1 MLVAI
6 STRTL
11 FVWKTVEMDQSKEAI
26 PQGTMAKRLLLG
38 LVAVLIATAG
48 LALASSSSGAVGET
62 SVTTGYKTSGVS
74 DLIWATEHLGY
85 DSPADLQKAG
95 VQVIHYILAGL
106 SGMTADECALGLG
119 SMIETNGPYSYT
131 SVWAADEEV
140 ALDWVTDHY
149 CITDSQAQS
158 YGGTILTFLA
168 GLDAGKNGTSAVRR
182 DPPAT
187 TTTTAA
193 PATTT
198 TTTAAPATT
207 TTTTAAPATTTTTTA
222 APALY
227 DRSMGNLTS
236 GVSSSAALVSGQRDG
251 YTFTAEAGSEI
262 TISLKSAGDTY
273 GAGTTTDPYV
283 VRNKLDMHLQ
293 VYDWQDTLVDENFDS
308 DGTNAYLSI
317 YVCSA
322 PGTNSYTVVA
332 QDENALS
339 TWGDYTMTFD
349 LASKTSA
356 GVIECLN
363 RG

>member
-1 MLVAI
+1 
-6 STRTL
+6 
-11 FVWKTVEMDQSKEAI
+11 
-26 PQGTMAKRLLLG
+26 MAKRLLLG

-95 VQVIHYILAGL
+95 VQVIHFILAGL

-119 SMIETNGPYSYT
+119 SMIETAGPYSYT
-131 SVWAADEEV
+131 SVWTADESV

-187 TTTTAA
+187 TTTT
-193 PATTT
+193 
-198 TTTAAPATT
+198 TAAPA
-207 TTTTAAPATTTTTTA
+207 P
-222 APALY
+222 Y
-227 DRSMGNLTS
+227 DSLGGTLTS
-236 GVSSSAALVSGQRDG
+236 GSSSTGLLVSGQRVG
-251 YTFTAEAGSEI
+251 YTFTAEAGSKV
-262 TISLKSAGDTY
+262 TINLSSTGDTY
-273 GAGTTTDPYV
+273 GAGTTADPYV

-293 VYDWQDTLVDENFDS
+293 IYDWQNSLVDENSDY
-308 DGTNAYLSI
+308 DGTNAYLKI
-317 YVCSA
+317 YICST
-322 PGTNSYTVVA
+322 PGTKTYTAVA
-332 QDENALS
+332 RDENSLS
-339 TWGDYTMTFD
+339 TWGNYTITFD
-349 LASKTSA
+349 LESKTIA
-356 GVIECLN
+356 GSNDCLAQ
-363 RG
+363 G

>member
-11 FVWKTVEMDQSKEAI
+11 FVWKTIEMDQSKEAI

-38 LVAVLIATAG
+38 LVAVLIATTG
-48 LALASSSSGAVGET
+48 LALTSSSSGAVGET

-95 VQVIHYILAGL
+95 VQVIHFILAGL

-119 SMIETNGPYSYT
+119 SIIETTGPYSYT
-131 SVWAADEEV
+131 SVWTADESV

-158 YGGTILTFLA
+158 YGGTILTLFA

-187 TTTTAA
+187 TTTT
-193 PATTT
+193 
-198 TTTAAPATT
+198 TAAPA
-207 TTTTAAPATTTTTTA
+207 P
-222 APALY
+222 Y
-227 DRSMGNLTS
+227 DSLGGALTS
-236 GVSSSAALVSGQRDG
+236 GASWTGLLVSGQRTG
-251 YTFTAEAGSEI
+251 YTFTAEAGSRVTI
-262 TISLKSAGDTY
+262 TLSSTGDTY
-273 GAGTTTDPYV
+273 GTGTTADPYV

-293 VYDWQDTLVDENFDS
+293 IYDWQNSLVDENRDS
-308 DGTNAYLSI
+308 EVPAATGGTNSYLQI
-317 YVCSA
+317 YVCST
-322 PGTNSYTVVA
+322 PGTKTYTAVA
-332 QDENALS
+332 RDENALS
-339 TWGDYTMTFD
+339 TWGDYTMSFD
-349 LASKTSA
+349 LDSKTSD
-356 GVIECLN
+356 GVTYCLN
-363 RG
+363 RS

>member
-1 MLVAI
+1 MV
-6 STRTL
+6 
-11 FVWKTVEMDQSKEAI
+11 V
-26 PQGTMAKRLLLG
+26 
-38 LVAVLIATAG
+38 VLIATAG
-48 LALASSSSGAVGET
+48 LALTSSSSGAVGET

-187 TTTTAA
+187 TTTTTAA
-193 PATTT
+193 PATTTTTT

-207 TTTTAAPATTTTTTA
+207 TTAAPA
-222 APALY
+222 PY
-227 DRSMGNLTS
+227 DSLAGTLTS
-236 GVSSSAALVSGQRDG
+236 GAQWTGLLVSGQRNG
-251 YTFTAEAGSEI
+251 YTFTAEAGSRV
-262 TISLKSAGDTY
+262 TIRLTSTGDTY
-273 GAGTTTDPYV
+273 GTGTTADPYV

-293 VYDWQDTLVDENFDS
+293 IYDWQNSLVDENRDS
-308 DGTNAYLSI
+308 DGTNSYLQI
-317 YVCSA
+317 YVCST
-322 PGTNSYTVVA
+322 PGTKTYTA
-332 QDENALS
+332 IARDENSLS
-339 TWGDYTMTFD
+339 TWGDYTINFD
-349 LASKTSA
+349 LESKTLA
-356 GVIECLN
+356 GSNYCLAQ
-363 RG
+363 G

>member
-1 MLVAI
+1 MV
-6 STRTL
+6 
-11 FVWKTVEMDQSKEAI
+11 V
-26 PQGTMAKRLLLG
+26 
-38 LVAVLIATAG
+38 VLIATAG
-48 LALASSSSGAVGET
+48 LALTSSSSGAVGET

-74 DLIWATEHLGY
+74 DLIWATEHLDY

-187 TTTTAA
+187 TTAA

-198 TTTAAPATT
+198 TTTAAPA
-207 TTTTAAPATTTTTTA
+207 P
-222 APALY
+222 Y
-227 DRSMGNLTS
+227 DSLAGTLTS
-236 GVSSSAALVSGQRDG
+236 GAQWTGLLVSEQRNG
-251 YTFTAEAGSEI
+251 YTFTAEAGSEV
-262 TISLKSAGDTY
+262 TINLDSTGDTY
-273 GAGTTTDPYV
+273 GTGTTADPYV

-293 VYDWQDTLVDENFDS
+293 IYDWQNSLVDENRDYN
-308 DGTNAYLSI
+308 GTNSYLQI
-317 YVCSA
+317 YVCST
-322 PGTNSYTVVA
+322 PGTKTYTA
-332 QDENALS
+332 IARDENSLS
-339 TWGDYTMTFD
+339 TWGDYTINFD
-349 LASKTSA
+349 LESKTLA
-356 GVIECLN
+356 GSNYCLAQ
-363 RG
+363 G